1 MNWSGRVALV
11 CGAIP
16 AGKGAT
22 YGQIAALCGGPRRA
36 RQVGRALH
44 QGASSAAFRVVN
56 RQGFLSGARSFAAPD
71 TQRLLL
77 ESEGVAVGP
86 DQRVDLARW
95 GWHTSR
101 EELLAL
107 ERAFREAEEKTS
119 PQQGGF

>member
-16 AGKGAT
+16 AGKVAT

-56 RQGFLSGARSFAAPD
+56 RQGYLSGAGAFPVPGL
-71 TQRLLL
+71 QRELLRADGIAV
-77 ESEGVAVGP
+77 EG
-86 DQRVDLARW
+86 DRVDLERYLW
-95 GWHTSR
+95 QPD
-101 EELLAL
+101 EQELTAL
-107 ERAFREAEEKTS
+107 EQAFA
-119 PQQGGF
+119 QAGV